1 METVELNWR
10 CAFWSPPETPL
21 SLHVYCTQTR
31 QCTLSDIA
39 EKNSEFLAAVETL
52 DSGKAISLARGDVAA
67 VVSTLRYYAGWADK
81 LEGKT
86 IDIDPDMLHYTRPEP
101 LGVCIVMKTAEQTPL
116 SALVFTQF
124 NEQAGFPA
132 GVFNLVSGFGR
143 VVGAAISSHMGIDK
157 IMKEAAASNL
167 MKVTLELGGKSPN
180 VIFNDA
186 DIESAVT
193 WANIG
198 IYYNQGQTCA
208 AGSRILVQEGIYDK
222 FVATFKERTL
232 QNEVGDPFDEQSFQ
246 GPQISQLQYDRIMGY
261 IKSGK
266 EEGATLVTGGGR
278 VGTKGFFILP
288 TIFTDVGPDM
298 KIMREEIFGPVC
310 AIAKFK
316 DEAEAIQLANDT
328 NFALASAVH
337 TTNLDT
343 AIRVSNAIEA
353 GTVWINCYNKMHF
366 ALPVGGF
373 KESGIGQELGEAAL
387 ANYTQNKS
395 VAIQLQPKRH

>member
-1 METVELNWR
+1 
-10 CAFWSPPETPL
+10 
-21 SLHVYCTQTR
+21 
-31 QCTLSDIA
+31 
-39 EKNSEFLAAVETL
+39 
-52 DSGKAISLARGDVAA
+52 
-67 VVSTLRYYAGWADK
+67 
-81 LEGKT
+81 
-86 IDIDPDMLHYTRPEP
+86 
-101 LGVCIVMKTAEQTPL
+101 
-116 SALVFTQF
+116 
-124 NEQAGFPA
+124 
-132 GVFNLVSGFGR
+132 
-143 VVGAAISSHMGIDK
+143 
-157 IMKEAAASNL
+157 MKEAAASNL